1 VRLPTGSTRHL
12 IHPIPLL
19 ADTYMRRKAK
29 GMKRTKEGRGTTL
42 RRYVKSGPSRP
53 RGLAGWR
60 ARLELSQRAAADV
73 LGMSL
78 RAYQELERGAAFGS
92 ELPRVP
98 DRRTMLAAAAV
109 LAGLTP
115 LEIGP

>member
-1 VRLPTGSTRHL
+1 MGKVRG
-12 IHPIPLL
+12 
-19 ADTYMRRKAK
+19 K
-29 GMKRTKEGRGTTL
+29 GAAPTL
-42 RRYVKSGPSRP
+42 RSKVKTDRSRP
-53 RGLAGWR
+53 RGLGAWR
-60 ARLELSQRAAADV
+60 ARLELSQRSAADA

-92 ELPRVP
+92 DLPRVP

-115 LEIGP
+115 LDSGP